1 MMQKFALLAQCHA
14 LTRFFRPAFAML
26 CAAICAVPAHAQ
38 SDKPAIVKPVQMAK
52 VFQLPEARR
61 LVVPVA
67 KLMRV
72 DEGVFE
78 LGIGK
83 TIDLTDRKILLA
95 VRLYGTRDTCCEL
108 TLNGGNAG
116 RLEPGSRID
125 LKGLRSTAKFV
136 EDKEICV
143 LDVVDILLP
152 KGAPGIATFRL
163 HCI

>member
-1 MMQKFALLAQCHA
+1 MMLKFDLVAHGCLLARVFTGVLA
-14 LTRFFRPAFAML
+14 LM
-26 CAAICAVPAHAQ
+26 CAVPAHAQ
-38 SDKPAIVKPVQMAK
+38 SDRPGLTKPVQLAK

-61 LVVPVA
+61 LVVPIA

-95 VRLYGTRDTCCEL
+95 IRLYGTRDTCCEI

-116 RLEPGSRID
+116 RPEPGLRID
-125 LKGLRSTAKFV
+125 LKGLRSTASFV

-143 LDVVDILLP
+143 LDVVDIALP